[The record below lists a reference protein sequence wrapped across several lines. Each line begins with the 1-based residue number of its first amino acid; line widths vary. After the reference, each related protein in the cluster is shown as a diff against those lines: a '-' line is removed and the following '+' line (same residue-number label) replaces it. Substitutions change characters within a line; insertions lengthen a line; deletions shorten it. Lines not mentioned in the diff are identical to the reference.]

1 MGSFLCASGALWV
14 ESAALGQRTRSGSL
28 QWSREPW
35 NVTRHHASTGARPET
50 VAVICSA
57 QPPDST
63 RLRHE
68 LELEHERK
76 LELELEL
83 EHERKLELELEQEEY
98 AMAKAAPI
106 LALIAGG
113 VALFG
118 LLGAN
123 LDIVSPVTGL
133 MTFVA
138 GALLGGLLTILVS
151 LVAIFLARGGRNP
164 DGLRMAL
171 ATLTVGLGLMLIVF
185 AAGSPGRGLPAI
197 NDITTD
203 LDNPP
208 AFAPATVVPAYVGRN
223 MEYPAEFVEQVRLAY
238 SDLQPIRLSSAP
250 RQSFEKALAT
260 AERLGWTISAN
271 SPQQLVFD
279 AEHQTRLFHFV
290 DDVTVRVVADGADSR
305 VDVRSKSRDGRG
317 DLGANAARIRRFSQA
332 LQ

>member
-1 MGSFLCASGALWV
+1 
-14 ESAALGQRTRSGSL
+14 
-28 QWSREPW
+28 
-35 NVTRHHASTGARPET
+35 
-50 VAVICSA
+50 
-57 QPPDST
+57 
-63 RLRHE
+63 
-68 LELEHERK
+68 
-76 LELELEL
+76 
-83 EHERKLELELEQEEY
+83 
-98 AMAKAAPI
+98 MAKAAPI
-106 LALIAGG
+106 LALLAGT

-118 LLGAN
+118 LLGAT
-123 LDIVSPVTGL
+123 LHIIPPMAGF
-133 MTFVA
+133 MIFVA
-138 GALLGGLLTILVS
+138 SALLGGLLTILVS

-223 MEYPAEFVEQVRLAY
+223 MEYPAEFVEQVRSAY
-238 SDLQPIRLSSAP
+238 PDLHPIRLSSAP

-260 AERLGWTISAN
+260 AEGLGWTITAN
-271 SPQQLVFD
+271 SPLQLTFD
-279 AEHQTRLFHFV
+279 AEHETRLFHFV
-290 DDVTVRVVADGADSR
+290 DDVTVRVVAEGTGSR

-317 DLGANAARIRRFSQA
+317 DIGANAARIRRFNRA